1 VLADLANGGSYSRG
15 LYQFSISV
23 ELLDTAVSDE
33 HIRAVSKFWEWRTV
47 APHLLE
53 AREIKEV
60 DVDQKYEQEK
70 RHKSLQKWKSK
81 FAFRATYKKL
91 INAFLESARAD
102 HAEEVCKLLASLAP
116 QKGLY
121 VTSYSVL
128 FVQTLSQLYMLM
140 HSGLLESEDTQT
152 QQINYRNETAAE
164 RDTNTESKEH
174 YNACVK

>member
-1 VLADLANGGSYSRG
+1 MEGVTLEDCVK
-15 LYQFSISV
+15 QFSISV
-23 ELLDTAVSDE
+23 ELLDTTVSDE

-53 AREIKEV
+53 AREIEEV

-81 FAFRATYKKL
+81 FAFKATYKKL

-128 FVQTLSQLYMLM
+128 FVQTLRQLYMLM

-152 QQINYRNETAAE
+152 QHTTEMRQLQREIQTLRVRNTIM
-164 RDTNTESKEH
+164 H
-174 YNACVK
+174 V